1 VTKSEGG
8 ADMGVGMSVVLL
20 ALGAA
25 LVWGTTGHARGVAL
39 TVTGVVLVVVG
50 TAGTVLSLAYRWR
63 RGSQTRQAGDERHIV
78 DC

>member
-1 VTKSEGG
+1 
-8 ADMGVGMSVVLL
+8 MSVVLL

-39 TVTGVVLVVVG
+39 TVTGVVLIVVG

-63 RGSQTRQAGDERHIV
+63 HGSQVRQARDRGHVV